1 MTDKTIRHAGDLLT
15 VLADWEDRQSIFR
28 GVSSEKH
35 LLIPTIGRCP
45 PVKDRKLTKIESRLF
60 RRFKERSLPH
70 IQFVP
75 RDDWEWLAIAQHFGL
90 PTRLL
95 DWTTNPLVAAYFAV
109 ERDAEENAAI
119 YVCEVNR
126 VLDKSKDQGPL
137 EINEV
142 LRYQPP
148 AITERIVQQSG
159 LFTVHPDFEKPFE
172 PDKLEKLIIPEANRR
187 ELKRQLFKLGFS
199 RGSLFPGLDGIA
211 SDIFWEGTGAY

>member
-1 MTDKTIRHAGDLLT
+1 MADKTICDARDLLT
-15 VLADWEDRQSIFR
+15 VLADWKGRQSIFR

-35 LLIPTIGRCP
+35 LLIPAIGRCP
-45 PVKDRKLTKIESRLF
+45 PVENRKLTTIESRLF

-70 IQFVP
+70 LQFVP
-75 RDDWEWLAIAQHFGL
+75 RDDWEWLGVAQHFGL

-109 ERDAEENAAI
+109 ERDVEDNAAI
-119 YVCEVNR
+119 YVCEVKR
-126 VLDKSKDQGPL
+126 VLDKSKDQDPL
-137 EINEV
+137 KIDGV

-159 LFTVHPDFEKPFE
+159 LFTVHPNIEDPFKP
-172 PDKLEKLIIPEANRR
+172 DTLEELIIPADSRR

-211 SDIFWEGTGAY
+211 SDLFWEGTGAY